1 MEQEKHHVFVRWQ
14 GGRTLTFD
22 GFTHS
27 GYRLVLD
34 AAPPLGQGEGARP
47 MELLI
52 TGLAGCTAMDVLSIL
67 WKKREPVQGFEVHV
81 EGVRATEHP
90 RVYVEI
96 EVLYRVFGEVS
107 VDSVERAIQL
117 SVERYCG
124 ANAMLRE
131 VAHIT
136 HRYEI
141 LAASQAVT

>member
-14 GGRTLTFD
+14 GSHKLTFD
-22 GFTHS
+22 GFTDN
-27 GYRLVLD
+27 GYRILLD
-34 AAPPLGQGEGARP
+34 AAPPLGGGKGARP

-107 VDSVERAIQL
+107 AESVERAIQL
-117 SVERYCG
+117 SVEKYCG

-131 VAHIT
+131 TARIT

-141 LAASQAVT
+141 VAAPQTAA